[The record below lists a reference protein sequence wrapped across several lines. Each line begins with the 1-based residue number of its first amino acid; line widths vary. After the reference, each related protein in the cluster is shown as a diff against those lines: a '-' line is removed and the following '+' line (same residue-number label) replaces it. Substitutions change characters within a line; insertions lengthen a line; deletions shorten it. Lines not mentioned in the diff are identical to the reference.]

1 MVCSSIDRDRARQK
15 VPLWDRPSL
24 RTRVFCPAFQSPTH
38 RTFLLGKSYTI
49 TAEVDV
55 PDGGGDGMIVTNGG
69 RFGEYGL

>member
-1 MVCSSIDRDRARQK
+1 VGQ
-15 VPLWDRPSL
+15 
-24 RTRVFCPAFQSPTH
+24 TVFTYSGVLPGIPIADAPNF
-38 RTFLLGKSYTI
+38 LGKSYTI